1 MSVKILLVDDEYS
14 FERLVR
20 QRLRH
25 KIKEGQY
32 ELLFATDGLE
42 ALKILEQDHSI
53 DMVLTD
59 INMPNMDGLTLIS
72 ELTKKYPFLKSVVV
86 SAYGDM
92 KNIRTAMNLGAFDFI
107 TKPINFNDLE
117 TTINKTFQEVSLI
130 RKAEAANALALKNE
144 QLVEL
149 DQLKSQFFTN
159 ISHEFRTPLTV
170 ISGMAQQIKESPEK
184 WFAKGLSMIERNSAN
199 LLNLV
204 NQILDLRKI
213 EAGKLSLEIVQG
225 DILPLLHYIIESFQ
239 IMAEAKDLQLHFI
252 NTRSEIILDHDPE
265 KIQHILSNL
274 IGNAIKF
281 TPVGGDIYLF
291 TEVAEQ
297 ELKLFIK
304 DTGIGIP
311 ASNLPH
317 IFNRFYQVEE
327 VQESTTQKGTGIGL
341 ALSKELVELMEGTI
355 KVESQVAK
363 GTTFSITLP
372 IRKEASK
379 QNSPSVF
386 TIPANTA
393 IANFNEIIQ
402 GPVPQNTARILL
414 IEDNPDVAQYI
425 ISCLETTYQVDHAMN
440 GAIGIENA
448 MHLIPDIVIS
458 DIMMPEKDGFEVVQA
473 LKNDQRTNH
482 IPLILLSA
490 KADIESKMKGLER
503 GADDFLAKPFAK
515 RELLIKVANL
525 LAARERL
532 RLRYTSDVKEEV
544 LEEVLSPEDEF
555 VHNIRSIIE
564 SNLDNYTFGS
574 SELVKASM
582 MSRTQLFLKLK
593 ALTGYSASQYIRLL
607 RLQKAKNLLKTS
619 SLNIS
624 EIAYTVGFGDPKYF
638 SRVFSQEFGIPPT
651 QFRQ

>member
-317 IFNRFYQVEE
+317 IFNRFYQVE

>member
-130 RKAEAANALALKNE
+130 RKAEAANALSLKNE

-317 IFNRFYQVEE
+317 IFNRFYQVE

>member
-144 QLVEL
+144 QLVAL
-149 DQLKSQFFTN
+149 DQLKSDFFTN

-170 ISGMAQQIKESPEK
+170 IAGMAQQIKESPDK
-184 WFAKGLSMIERNSAN
+184 WFVKGLSMIERNSAN

-204 NQILDLRKI
+204 NQILDLRKV
-213 EAGKLSLEIVQG
+213 EAGKLSLKLIQG
-225 DILPLLHYIIESFQ
+225 DILPLFHYMLESFQ
-239 IMAEAKDLQLHFI
+239 VVAAAKDLQLHFI
-252 NTRSEIILDHDPE
+252 NTRSEIILDYDPE
-265 KIQHILSNL
+265 RIQQIMSNL

-281 TPVGGDIYLF
+281 TPAGGDIYLF
-291 TEVAEQ
+291 IEVADQ
-297 ELKLFIK
+297 TLKLFVK

-311 ASNLPH
+311 TNNLPH
-317 IFNRFYQVEE
+317 IFNRFYQVDL
-327 VQESTTQKGTGIGL
+327 QEANTQKGTGIGL
-341 ALSKELVELMEGTI
+341 ALSKELVQLMEGAI

-372 IRKEASK
+372 IK
-379 QNSPSVF
+379 QVAPIQNTPTAFDIPSQ
-386 TIPANTA
+386 TEGTS
-393 IANFNEIIQ
+393 FNEIIQ
-402 GPVPQNTARILL
+402 GAAPQNAASILL
-414 IEDNPDVAQYI
+414 IEDNLDVAQYI
-425 ISCLETTYQVDHAMN
+425 TSCLETTYQVSHAVN
-440 GAIGIENA
+440 GAIGIERA
-448 MHLIPDIVIS
+448 MEQIPDIVIS
-458 DIMMPEKDGFEVVQA
+458 DIMMPEKDGFEVVQT
-473 LKNDQRTNH
+473 LKNDIKTNH

-490 KADIESKMKGLER
+490 KADIASKLEGLER
-503 GADDFLAKPFAK
+503 GADEFLAKPFAK
-515 RELLIKVANL
+515 RELLIKIANL

-532 RLRYTSDVKEEV
+532 RLRYTSEVREEV
-544 LEEVLSPEDEF
+544 TEEMLSPEDEF
-555 VHNIRSIIE
+555 VHNIRHIIE
-564 SNLDNYTFGS
+564 SNLEDYTFGS
-574 SELVKASM
+574 SELVKAAM

-607 RLQKAKNLLKTS
+607 RLQKAKKLLKTS
-619 SLNIS
+619 HLNIS
-624 EIAYTVGFGDPKYF
+624 EIAYAVGFGDPKYF
-638 SRVFSQEFGIPPT
+638 SRVFSQEFGVPPT
-651 QFRQ
+651 KYRK

>member
-1 MSVKILLVDDEYS
+1 
-14 FERLVR
+14 
-20 QRLRH
+20 
-25 KIKEGQY
+25 
-32 ELLFATDGLE
+32 
-42 ALKILEQDHSI
+42 
-53 DMVLTD
+53 
-59 INMPNMDGLTLIS
+59 
-72 ELTKKYPFLKSVVV
+72 
-86 SAYGDM
+86 
-92 KNIRTAMNLGAFDFI
+92 
-107 TKPINFNDLE
+107 
-117 TTINKTFQEVSLI
+117 
-130 RKAEAANALALKNE
+130 
-144 QLVEL
+144 
-149 DQLKSQFFTN
+149 
-159 ISHEFRTPLTV
+159 
-170 ISGMAQQIKESPEK
+170 MAQQIKESPEK